1 MTTYAF
7 DDSELSQLRGKT
19 ILIIGAASGIGH
31 ETVKLAH
38 SYGANV
44 AIGDWNAAQGQALAT
59 ELHER
64 VFFRKCDVSSWD
76 DVLELFQET
85 WKTFGP
91 IHAVL
96 SNAGI
101 NKEDIFKDVVDY
113 NTGKL
118 LPPDTKIVEVNL
130 LGMVYV
136 VKCAVH
142 YFAKW
147 PETRCQIVLTGSA
160 ASFLDTPPLH
170 LYCASKAGV
179 LGFMR
184 SLRTQLV
191 SKNITINMVAPW
203 MTTTAMTKELAHPWV
218 NEWQLPANTPDGV
231 GRALL
236 MPVVRPDVNGKSF
249 FVAGNKIV
257 EFEDKLH
264 AAQPR
269 WMGEELSKHVDE
281 GQRRLLPGDAPW
293 TTNC

>member
-1 MTTYAF
+1 M
-7 DDSELSQLRGKT
+7 
-19 ILIIGAASGIGH
+19 
-31 ETVKLAH
+31 
-38 SYGANV
+38 
-44 AIGDWNAAQGQALAT
+44 
-59 ELHER
+59 
-64 VFFRKCDVSSWD
+64 
-76 DVLELFQET
+76 LELFQET

-191 SKNITINMVAPW
+191 SKNI
-203 MTTTAMTKELAHPWV
+203 
-218 NEWQLPANTPDGV
+218 V
-231 GRALL
+231 GQSSCPCLR
-236 MPVVRPDVNGKSF
+236 
-249 FVAGNKIV
+249 
-257 EFEDKLH
+257 
-264 AAQPR
+264 
-269 WMGEELSKHVDE
+269 
-281 GQRRLLPGDAPW
+281 
-293 TTNC
+293 